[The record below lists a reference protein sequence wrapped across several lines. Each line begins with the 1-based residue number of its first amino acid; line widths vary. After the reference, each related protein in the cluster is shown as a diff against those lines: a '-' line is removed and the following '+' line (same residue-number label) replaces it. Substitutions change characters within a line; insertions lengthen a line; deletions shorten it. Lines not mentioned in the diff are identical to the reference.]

1 MIIVL
6 TVAVPPAPQGIR
18 KLRAQADQRFSPFL
32 LKMRIAGSSVDLASF
47 WVIFHHKNQFSM
59 SPELTEVETREQ
71 DELRAALRERT
82 KQLNAVNREFEQFTH
97 SVSHDLRAPLRA
109 LEGFSQIL
117 VEDYGQQLDADA
129 KRSLGIIASSAKKA
143 SLLIE
148 DLLVLSRLSLQN
160 LSPARVDMR
169 ELVIETA
176 STLKPG
182 WDRIEFTLDNLPD
195 AWGDRLLLGQ
205 VWRQLLDNAMKFT
218 RFSEHPAVQVGG
230 SVDADCAGYYVRD
243 NGVGFDMHHAHRLF
257 DVFQRFH
264 SEKEF
269 EGRGLGLAIVQR
281 IVRRHGGEV
290 GAESGLQRG
299 SSFFFSLPMHRQA
312 EILTDRNF

>member
-1 MIIVL
+1 
-6 TVAVPPAPQGIR
+6 
-18 KLRAQADQRFSPFL
+18 
-32 LKMRIAGSSVDLASF
+32 
-47 WVIFHHKNQFSM
+47 M

-182 WDRIEFTLDNLPD
+182 WDRIEFTIDNLPD
-195 AWGDRLLLGQ
+195 AWGDRLLIGQ

-264 SEKEF
+264 SDKEF

-312 EILTDRNF
+312 EMLTYRDY